1 MGLQNLQERTHA
13 VSQIRTI
20 MFVCN
25 ASDRIDVSCD
35 ASTDPSCIKPTAPD
49 SQPVR
54 TQHRSKSPTAARPI
68 ALAHS
73 ALSTHSSLRCGIVI
87 DNESAISRLTGDGAA
102 VLIRFHPAHSTQLLS
117 YLGLRGVLAVRC
129 RPAVLSE
136 LVHPRCR
143 SMADSNS
150 LSASLRCGA
159 CCRTKNKPG
168 GGDPPGAVS
177 RTGSIDASRR

>member
-25 ASDRIDVSCD
+25 ASDRIDVSCQLCD
-35 ASTDPSCIKPTAPD
+35 ASTDPSLAIKPTAPD

-73 ALSTHSSLRCGIVI
+73 ALSTHSSL
-87 DNESAISRLTGDGAA
+87 ESHGWH
-102 VLIRFHPAHSTQLLS
+102 FFQ
-117 YLGLRGVLAVRC
+117 
-129 RPAVLSE
+129 
-136 LVHPRCR
+136 
-143 SMADSNS
+143 
-150 LSASLRCGA
+150 
-159 CCRTKNKPG
+159 
-168 GGDPPGAVS
+168 
-177 RTGSIDASRR
+177 

>member
-73 ALSTHSSLRCGIVI
+73 ALSTHSSLRSGII
-87 DNESAISRLTGDGAA
+87 DNEFAISL
-102 VLIRFHPAHSTQLLS
+102 
-117 YLGLRGVLAVRC
+117 
-129 RPAVLSE
+129 
-136 LVHPRCR
+136 
-143 SMADSNS
+143 
-150 LSASLRCGA
+150 
-159 CCRTKNKPG
+159 
-168 GGDPPGAVS
+168 
-177 RTGSIDASRR
+177 

>member
-73 ALSTHSSLRCGIVI
+73 ALSTHSSLRWHYRYDEFAIVR
-87 DNESAISRLTGDGAA
+87 SRPVAA

-168 GGDPPGAVS
+168 GGGDPPGAVS